1 MLTLFGERRK
11 DCPGNPKVVN
21 LVHDE
26 VVVEI
31 DADKAEAG
39 KGWLERCMLD
49 GMSEVLGPDAPVSVE
64 ISVSDNW
71 SKK

>member
-1 MLTLFGERRK
+1 M
-11 DCPGNPKVVN
+11 N

-31 DADKAEAG
+31 DADQAEAG

-49 GMSEVLGPDAPVSVE
+49 GMAEVLGPDAPVLVE
-64 ISVSDNW
+64 ISVSDDW

>member
-1 MLTLFGERRK
+1 MFGERRK